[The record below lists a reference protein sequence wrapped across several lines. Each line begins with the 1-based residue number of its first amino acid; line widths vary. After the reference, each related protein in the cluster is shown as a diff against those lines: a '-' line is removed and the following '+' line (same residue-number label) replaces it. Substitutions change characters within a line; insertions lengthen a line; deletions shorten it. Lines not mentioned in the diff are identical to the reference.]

1 MYNSTF
7 TSTTDINDTLLPTI
21 TIEGTLTSAAVMNDT
36 LLPTVTID
44 GTFTST
50 PVIND
55 TIDDW
60 GRGKCTVC
68 C

>member
-1 MYNSTF
+1 MQMNSL
-7 TSTTDINDTLLPTI
+7 D
-21 TIEGTLTSAAVMNDT
+21 GTLTSAPVMNDT

-55 TIDDW
+55 TLLP
-60 GRGKCTVC
+60 TVTIE
-68 C
+68 